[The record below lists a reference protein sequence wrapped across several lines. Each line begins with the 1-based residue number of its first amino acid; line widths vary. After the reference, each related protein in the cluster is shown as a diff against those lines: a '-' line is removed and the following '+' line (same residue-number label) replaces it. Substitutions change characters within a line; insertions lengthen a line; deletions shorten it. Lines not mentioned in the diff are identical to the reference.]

1 MNLARMDDKEVIARA
16 LPPPVDVP
24 VDGHFAGKLTPHL
37 RAELHVWVALPMV
50 ALGLAGFMALVL
62 AISRVPGS
70 EVILPWTGQSFF
82 QKGLVAHVTYAFVI
96 WYLGVQGA
104 LTVLVTAQS
113 VREGDDMGPLGI
125 FLGRTAAYGAMF
137 SLIILL
143 IPALA
148 DLGEPSLN
156 NYIPVLIHP
165 LFHAGLALLAVCLAL
180 PILRLLVL
188 LSRRPHVEAATF
200 GVACAGVIYLIA
212 LVCIAAAWATVPP
225 NLGGVGTNEYIF
237 WGGGHI
243 LQFANTALML
253 CAFYLLARI
262 GLGETPLPPF
272 WFKVLMLLLVAGAA
286 AGPLLYLTYEPA
298 GAGQRLAFTH
308 LFWYALPLPTAAVLI
323 SVSALLIKRGQDVW
337 AGASEVKGVAAAMVL
352 FACGGIIGF
361 FEGSVDTRTP
371 SHYHA
376 MLIAVTL
383 SFMALYFALFLPL
396 LGRRTER
403 RRLRTAM
410 YLLLGGGQ
418 FLHSLG
424 LYIAGLEGVA
434 RKTAGEAQDLDSVV
448 KIVAMSLQGLGGII
462 AVAGGVIFVVL
473 AGKLLLAKASHDV
486 TAGTSLTSVGA
497 GAE

>member
-1 MNLARMDDKEVIARA
+1 MDEKEVIARS

-24 VDGHFAGKLTPHL
+24 VDGHFAGKLTLNLKH
-37 RAELHVWVALPMV
+37 ELHGWVALPMV
-50 ALGLAGFMALVL
+50 ALGLAGFLALLL
-62 AISRVPGS
+62 ALARVPGA
-70 EVILPWTGQSFF
+70 ETILPWTGPSFF
-82 QKGLVAHVTYAFVI
+82 LKGLVAHVTLAFVV

-113 VREGDDMGPLGI
+113 VREGSNDVGMFGI
-125 FLGRTAAYGAMF
+125 FIGRTAVYGAML
-137 SLIILL
+137 SLFMLVA
-143 IPALA
+143 PALA
-148 DLGEPSLN
+148 DLGDPSPN

-165 LFHAGLALLAVCLAL
+165 LFYAGLTLLAVCLAL

-188 LSRRPHVEAATF
+188 LSRRPKVEAGTF

-212 LVCIAAAWATVPP
+212 LICIAAAWATMPV
-225 NLGGVGTNEYIF
+225 NVGAQGANEYVF

-262 GLGETPLPPF
+262 GLGETPLPPS
-272 WFKVLMLLLVAGAA
+272 WFKILMLLIVAGAA
-286 AGPLLYLTYEPA
+286 AGPLLYLTYEGGSPA
-298 GAGQRLAFTH
+298 QRMIFTY
-308 LFWYALPLPTAAVLI
+308 LYWFALPLPTAAVLI
-323 SVSALLIKRGQDVW
+323 SVTMLLFRRGHDVW
-337 AGASEVKGVAAAMVL
+337 AGAPELKGMAAAMIL
-352 FACGGIIGF
+352 FTFGGMIGF
-361 FEGSVDTRTP
+361 FESSVDTRTP

-383 SFMALYFALFLPL
+383 AFMALYFALFLPL

-434 RKTAGEAQDLDSVV
+434 RKTAGDAQDLDNVV
-448 KIVAMSLQGLGGII
+448 KVVAMSLQGIGGVI

-473 AGKLLLAKASHDV
+473 AGKLLLARASHDV
-486 TAGTSLTSVGA
+486 TAGTSFTSAGA